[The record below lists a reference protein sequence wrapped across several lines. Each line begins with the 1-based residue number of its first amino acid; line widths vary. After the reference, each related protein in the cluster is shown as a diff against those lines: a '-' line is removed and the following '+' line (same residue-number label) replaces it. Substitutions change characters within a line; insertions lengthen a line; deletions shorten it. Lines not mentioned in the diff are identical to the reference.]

1 MALFENFPYTNLH
14 ELNLDW
20 LINNIKAVQNQQVLS
35 VNGQTGEV
43 ILYQEDTVR
52 FPDITSGIWQI
63 VRDTNGHTSG
73 IYFNDSTGL
82 AYIVNGDTL
91 ERIYTVQNPPA
102 ESVTSV
108 NGLTGDVV
116 LYEQQYVQLP
126 SLTGDDLHNW
136 NLYRKI
142 NGTNFGIQFE
152 DDGKVYAMNG
162 VNRYLIYSA
171 DNPPPYPVTSVNN
184 ATGDVVLYPEQ
195 DIELPG
201 LSSNY
206 HDWSLSKALGSV
218 QIGLRIA
225 DTGAASIIK
234 GSDEYPIYIQGILD
248 PSDFTDPTDEI
259 LELAEPSTTNDWGLI
274 RENDNNDTVGIAF
287 LYDSVNQVY
296 NAYLKV
302 GNTTEKLLTLAD
314 IPSGSGVVSINGQ
327 TGVVVM
333 TGEDLNTSSLD
344 STPVSTS
351 IADLQDNVSALNSG
365 LAIVVNGNTAS
376 VNINPGDYV
385 LVINST
391 ITGITDGLYLAV
403 NSVTA
408 GVALVAADLDD
419 SSLANGAL
427 NKINQDLNKIDLIE
441 NSTAIIVNGN
451 TASVNIN
458 TDDFILVI
466 NSTIT
471 GITDG
476 LYICVNNI
484 PSGTPLTSADLDN
497 SLTVNGGFNALAALI
512 PNVLNVLNSTSTSDA
527 LSAAQGKALSDKW
540 SDASQPRLLSTG
552 NLSTIAA
559 ICTKILGANSN
570 GIVAFGITYA
580 LGNTINGHSGA
591 GFGFAK
597 KNTDDNKH
605 PFVLFQ
611 PTIGYI
617 TLGTFNSSGNTV
629 TVNKTFN

>member
-20 LINNIKAVQNQQVLS
+20 LINNIKALQNQQVLS

-108 NGLTGDVV
+108 NGQTGDVV
-116 LYEQQYVQLP
+116 LYQQQYVQLP
-126 SLTGDDLHNW
+126 SLTGDDLNNW

-171 DNPPPYPVTSVNN
+171 DNPPPYPVTSVNGQ
-184 ATGDVVLYPEQ
+184 TGDAVLYPEQ

-201 LSSNY
+201 LSSSY

-234 GSDEYPIYIQGILD
+234 GNDEYPIYIQGILD
-248 PSDFTDPTDEI
+248 PSDFADPTDPI
-259 LELAEPSTTNDWGLI
+259 LELAEPSTTNDWGII

-327 TGVVVM
+327 TGVVVI

-351 IADLQDNVSALNSG
+351 IADLQDNVAALNSG
-365 LAIVVNGNTAS
+365 LAVVVNGNTAS
-376 VNINPGDYV
+376 VNIDPGYFV

-408 GVALVAADLDD
+408 GVAVVAADLDD

-427 NKINQDLNKIDLIE
+427 TYLEQDISKIPTLE
-441 NSTAIIVNGN
+441 NALAIVVDGN
-451 TASVNIN
+451 TSPSNIAAG
-458 TDDFILVI
+458 DYVLVI
-466 NSTIT
+466 NSSIT

-476 LYICVNNI
+476 LYIAAAAVA
-484 PSGTPLTSADLDN
+484 SGTPVVSANLSN
-497 SLTVNGGFNALAALI
+497 ANTGTGGFNALSNLLVHKSTLYTASTDFNITLDPWSAYLLIGTASDAAH
-512 PNVLNVLNSTSTSDA
+512 NVLVSIDTVES
-527 LSAAQGKALSDKW
+527 
-540 SDASQPRLLSTG
+540 
-552 NLSTIAA
+552 
-559 ICTKILGANSN
+559 GANVFVFFK
-570 GIVAFGITYA
+570 G
-580 LGNTINGHSGA
+580 SGFTDVTA
-591 GFGFAK
+591 TGLTLTVDFASSRSTK
-597 KNTDDNKH
+597 FKLLK
-605 PFVLFQ
+605 
-611 PTIGYI
+611 
-617 TLGTFNSSGNTV
+617 LGTIS
-629 TVNKTFN
+629 

>member
-20 LINNIKAVQNQQVLS
+20 LINNIKALQEQQVLS

-108 NGLTGDVV
+108 NGQTGDVV
-116 LYEQQYVQLP
+116 LYQQQYVQLP
-126 SLTGDDLHNW
+126 SLTGDDLSNW

-171 DNPPPYPVTSVNN
+171 DNPPPYPVTSVNGQ
-184 ATGDVVLYPEQ
+184 TGDAVLYPEQ

-201 LSSNY
+201 LSSSY

-234 GSDEYPIYIQGILD
+234 GNDEYPIYIQGILD
-248 PSDFTDPTDEI
+248 PSDFADPTDPI
-259 LELAEPSTTNDWGLI
+259 LELAEPSTTDDWGI
-274 RENDNNDTVGIAF
+274 VRENDNNDTVGIAF

-314 IPSGSGVVSINGQ
+314 IPAGSGVVSVNSK
-327 TGVVVM
+327 TGVVVL

-344 STPVSTS
+344 GTPVSTS
-351 IADLQDNVSALNSG
+351 IADLQDNVETLNSG
-365 LAIVVNGNTAS
+365 LAIVVNGDTAS
-376 VNINPGDYV
+376 VNIVPDMFI
-385 LVINST
+385 LVVNSS
-391 ITGITDGLYLAV
+391 ITGITDGLYLSV

-408 GVALVAADLDD
+408 GTPLVAADLD
-419 SSLANGAL
+419 
-427 NKINQDLNKIDLIE
+427 
-441 NSTAIIVNGN
+441 NSTTGYGGLNLLKDNNNLIPAIEESIAIIINGN
-451 TASVNIN
+451 RGDQNIN
-458 TDDFILVI
+458 AGDYVLVI
-466 NSTIT
+466 NSSIA

-476 LYICVNNI
+476 LYVAANNV
-484 PSGTPLTSADLDN
+484 SYGTNVTSADLSNTDTGAGGLN
-497 SLTVNGGFNALAALI
+497 ALKNDTVHVAATYTGSSNVSIPLQHNTAYMIIGISGNNTTHSLFATVDYLGTDLYINTIQKGSAVTVTGDGVNGTILI
-512 PNVLNVLNSTSTSDA
+512 SHSTARNTRYSVLKID
-527 LSAAQGKALSDKW
+527 
-540 SDASQPRLLSTG
+540 
-552 NLSTIAA
+552 NL
-559 ICTKILGANSN
+559 
-570 GIVAFGITYA
+570 
-580 LGNTINGHSGA
+580 
-591 GFGFAK
+591 
-597 KNTDDNKH
+597 
-605 PFVLFQ
+605 
-611 PTIGYI
+611 
-617 TLGTFNSSGNTV
+617 
-629 TVNKTFN
+629 